1 MSHPVVT
8 RIIHKILEI
17 EGDAYT
23 NDPNDSGGPTKYGI
37 THTTLAR
44 FRKVPSV
51 TAAQVAALTEQEAF
65 ACYEWLYV
73 LEPEFDKILEVSEV
87 IAYEVIDTGVNCG
100 QGTAATFL
108 QRCLNIFNNEGKL
121 YADLKTDGDCGP
133 GTIRALKAYVAAR
146 GEHGISILN
155 RALNC
160 LQGAHYITLAER
172 RVKDEKFTYGWFTH
186 RIEVK

>member
-1 MSHPVVT
+1 MHPVVQ
-8 RIIHKILEI
+8 RIIFKIIEI

-37 THTTLAR
+37 THETLAR

-51 TAAQVAALTEQEAF
+51 TAAQVAALTEAEAI

-73 LEPEFDKILEVSEV
+73 LEPEFNLLLEVSEV
-87 IAYEVIDTGVNCG
+87 IAHEVIDTGVNCG

-108 QRCLNIFNNEGKL
+108 QRCLNIFNNQQKL
-121 YADLKTDGDCGP
+121 YADLKVDGDCGP
-133 GTIRALKAYVAAR
+133 ATVRALKAYVAAR
-146 GEHGISILN
+146 GALGITILN

-160 LQGAHYITLAER
+160 LQGSHYVTLSER
-172 RVKDEKFTYGWFTH
+172 REKDEKFTFGWFAN